1 MKEKYIN
8 IQEKLL
14 KQGYTITQSAIIS
27 YLKRFQLNGKYCF
40 QSKRQIANFFN
51 ISESTLK
58 RELSKLEKLGVIIIS
73 NEKKYIPVTFYN
85 KKAIVYID
93 DIIEISSTE
102 EKIESK
108 VCKIN
113 KTIDITP
120 SIVKVSTIEDKVVKK
135 QSSKKDIKFTN
146 TLNDLINS
154 LDVNDITEYEFS
166 K

>member
-8 IQEKLL
+8 IEEKLL

-40 QSKRQIANFFN
+40 QSKRQIADFFN

-93 DIIEISSTE
+93 GIIETNECYIE
-102 EKIESK
+102 EKELNNN
-108 VCKIN
+108 N
-113 KTIDITP
+113 KN
-120 SIVKVSTIEDKVVKK
+120 VNWG
-135 QSSKKDIKFTN
+135 KFSEIMN
-146 TLNDLINS
+146 
-154 LDVNDITEYEFS
+154 
-166 K
+166 

>member
-8 IQEKLL
+8 IEEKLL

-40 QSKRQIANFFN
+40 QSKRQIADFFN

-93 DIIEISSTE
+93 GIIETNECYIE
-102 EKIESK
+102 EKELNNNN
-108 VCKIN
+108 N
-113 KTIDITP
+113 K
-120 SIVKVSTIEDKVVKK
+120 
-135 QSSKKDIKFTN
+135 
-146 TLNDLINS
+146 
-154 LDVNDITEYEFS
+154 DVNWGKFS
-166 K
+166 EIMN

>member
-8 IQEKLL
+8 IEEKLL

-40 QSKRQIANFFN
+40 QSKRQIADFFN

-93 DIIEISSTE
+93 GIIETNECYIE
-102 EKIESK
+102 EKELNNNNNE
-108 VCKIN
+108 VN
-113 KTIDITP
+113 WG
-120 SIVKVSTIEDKVVKK
+120 
-135 QSSKKDIKFTN
+135 KFSEIMN
-146 TLNDLINS
+146 
-154 LDVNDITEYEFS
+154 
-166 K
+166 

>member
-8 IQEKLL
+8 IEEKLL

-40 QSKRQIANFFN
+40 QSKRQIADFFN

-93 DIIEISSTE
+93 GIIETNESYIKEQNNSYVE
-102 EKIESK
+102 E
-108 VCKIN
+108 
-113 KTIDITP
+113 
-120 SIVKVSTIEDKVVKK
+120 
-135 QSSKKDIKFTN
+135 IK
-146 TLNDLINS
+146 LE
-154 LDVNDITEYEFS
+154 LDEILKFGKYDNI
-166 K
+166 